1 MDFMRHGSSL
11 TLIAVGAILMFAVRA
26 DPGVIDLHVVGF
38 ILALIGGLGMFVNH
52 VTWER
57 RRQAAEL
64 PVPMDL
70 TTDPEN
76 PQRTWVHTQHPSAT
90 E

>member
-1 MDFMRHGSSL
+1 MRHGSSL
-11 TLIAVGAILMFAVRA
+11 ALIAVGAILMFAVRA
-26 DPGVIDLHVVGF
+26 DPGIIDLNVVGF
-38 ILALIGGLGMFVNH
+38 ILVLIGGLGMFVNH

-57 RRQAAEL
+57 RRQAAEQ

-70 TTDPEN
+70 TTDSEN